1 MYYHCVAHMFG
12 GGYHEWM
19 NRTKED
25 MITEILGPYLRGQVV
40 QVQWTVTK
48 PTGDAL
54 FNFGSAN
61 YIRIFRTDKS
71 LDDSQRKEFQEKQTI
86 GTECTVEVIR
96 EIRFDKATMQAK
108 SLMEKLMLPPKH
120 QIFVIMKFDDEYL
133 DSAYKGV
140 IRPLGE
146 ELGYHVLRIDD
157 IEDSGMITAQIIES
171 IAESEIVL
179 ADLTGARPNCYYET
193 GVAYATGRELVLTAR
208 EEEEVHF
215 DLSVHRFIR
224 WKTEH
229 DLRTQLRQRLKA
241 IQTTREHE
249 SQK

>member
-1 MYYHCVAHMFG
+1 MYYHGIAFFQQERFHWWQNCD
-12 GGYHEWM
+12 
-19 NRTKED
+19 KEEI
-25 MITEILGPYLRGQVV
+25 ITEVLGPYLRGQIVPV
-40 QVQWTVTK
+40 NYD
-48 PTGDAL
+48 GGNAL
-54 FNFGSAN
+54 LNFAAVDHLV
-61 YIRIFRTDKS
+61 IFRTKKTLNTAQS
-71 LDDSQRKEFQEKQTI
+71 KEFQDKRCI
-86 GTECTVEVIR
+86 GTECTVELIK
-96 EIRFDKATMQAK
+96 EIRFDKATKQAK

-146 ELGYHVLRIDD
+146 AFGFRVVRIDD

-193 GVAYATGRELVLTAR
+193 GVAYATGRELILTIR
-208 EEEEVHF
+208 GEEEIHF

-229 DLRTQLRQRLKA
+229 DLRTQLRQRFEAIKA
-241 IQTTREHE
+241 RI
-249 SQK
+249 

>member
-1 MYYHCVAHMFG
+1 MYYHCLAHIIG
-12 GGYHEWM
+12 LGYHAWV

-25 MITEILGPYLRGQVV
+25 MITEIIGPYLRGQVV
-40 QVQWTVTK
+40 QVHWTATK
-48 PTGDAL
+48 PTGNAL
-54 FNFGSAN
+54 FNFGSTN
-61 YIRIFRTDKS
+61 YLRIFRTDKR
-71 LDDSQRKEFQEKQTI
+71 LNDSQREQFDKNRAI
-86 GTECTVEVIR
+86 GAECTVELIK

-108 SLMEKLMLPPKH
+108 SLMEKLILPPKH

-146 ELGYHVLRIDD
+146 EFGYQVLRIDD
-157 IEDSGMITAQIIES
+157 IENSGMITAQIIES

-193 GVAYATGRELVLTAR
+193 GVAYATGRELILTAR

-229 DLRTQLRQRLKA
+229 DLRTQLRQRIEA
-241 IQTTREHE
+241 IQTRT
-249 SQK
+249 

>member
-1 MYYHCVAHMFG
+1 MRYHCIAFSAG
-12 GGYHEWM
+12 GGFHWWANYS
-19 NRTKED
+19 KESL
-25 MITEILGPYLRGQVV
+25 ITDILGPFLRGQIIE
-40 QVQWTVTK
+40 TTFDGGK
-48 PTGDAL
+48 SL
-54 FNFGSAN
+54 FNFGVVN
-61 YIRIFRTDKS
+61 NFRIFRTKKVLSKS
-71 LDDSQRKEFQEKQTI
+71 QQEEFEKNQRI
-86 GTECTVEVIR
+86 GTECTTELIK

-108 SLMEKLMLPPKH
+108 SLMEKLMLPPKR
-120 QIFVIMKFDDEYL
+120 QIFVIMKFEDEIL

-146 ELGYHVLRIDD
+146 EFEYQVIRIDD

-193 GVAYATGRELVLTAR
+193 GVAYATGRELILTVKGK
-208 EEEEVHF
+208 EKVHF

-229 DLRTQLRQRLKA
+229 DLRTQLRQRLEA
-241 IQTTREHE
+241 IQARA
-249 SQK
+249 